1 MVNTTY
7 SNMERITGKAHRII
21 KLKEFETLIIA
32 SIETLKHKKMKCGI
46 DEARKLVQDSH
57 EEKISI
63 KSFDRAL
70 QQSD

>member
-1 MVNTTY
+1 
-7 SNMERITGKAHRII
+7 
-21 KLKEFETLIIA
+21 
-32 SIETLKHKKMKCGI
+32 MKCGI

-57 EEKISI
+57 GEKISI